1 MLGTDLDSWAENTIK
16 FQLKL
21 SNEKENEVK
30 AK

>member
-1 MLGTDLDSWAENTIK
+1 MLGTDLASSAENTAK

-21 SNEKENEVK
+21 SNEKENEIK